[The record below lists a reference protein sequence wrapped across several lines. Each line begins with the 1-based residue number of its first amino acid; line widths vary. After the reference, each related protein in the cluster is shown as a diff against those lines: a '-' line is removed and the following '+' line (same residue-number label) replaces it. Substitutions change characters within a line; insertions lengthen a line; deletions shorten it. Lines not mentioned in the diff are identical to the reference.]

1 VLALVGTAACIA
13 EGIVL
18 VKRVPLRDPVMIN
31 AVAMS
36 IGAVSLLA
44 LSLVAGERW
53 NLPAQPRTWLSLLY
67 LILFVSVAVFYL
79 FAHVIK
85 SWTASAASYAL
96 VIMPFLTVGLGALL
110 AGERLSAGTL
120 AGGSVVLV
128 GVWIGALSA
137 RAPAARHKGGAATAG
152 AAE

>member
-67 LILFVSVAVFYL
+67 LILFVSVVVFYL

-85 SWTASAASYAL
+85 SWTASAASYSL
-96 VIMPFLTVGLGALL
+96 VIMPFVTVTLGALL
-110 AGERLSAGTL
+110 ADERPSAGVL
-120 AGGSVVLV
+120 AGGVVVLV
-128 GVWIGALSA
+128 GVWVGALSA
-137 RAPAARHKGGAATAG
+137 GRKPAHAPALPAAPEAD
-152 AAE
+152 